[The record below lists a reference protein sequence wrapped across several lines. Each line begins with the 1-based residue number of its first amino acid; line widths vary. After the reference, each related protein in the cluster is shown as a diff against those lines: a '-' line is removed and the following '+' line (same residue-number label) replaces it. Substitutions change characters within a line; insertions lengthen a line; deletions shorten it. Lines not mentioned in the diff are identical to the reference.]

1 MSRSGRLAQLIIA
14 VAWSLVALIPFL
26 SIALLSFRTQA
37 GIYLNPFGVK
47 GGFDPSN
54 YSVAWNGPVGGVPLY
69 RYLLNS
75 AIAAAVCIFVGL
87 AAGSTAAFRISRL
100 DGRQRQRWRRIFLMG
115 ALVPIVVLIL
125 PLFLAA
131 DRLGLLNSA
140 LVLGVLYGAL
150 SLPTII
156 LILESY
162 FEGFPMELTEAA
174 RLDGLSSPMAFL
186 RIVLPLSRGA
196 MVSVSMLVL
205 IFVWSEAQL
214 GVVLLGSPTS
224 RTVAVGMLGFVSMY
238 SSNTAAMFAGLSV
251 AVIPIMALYFAFNKQ
266 VMSGVTIGGTIRS

>member
-1 MSRSGRLAQLIIA
+1 
-14 VAWSLVALIPFL
+14 
-26 SIALLSFRTQA
+26 
-37 GIYLNPFGVK
+37 
-47 GGFDPSN
+47 
-54 YSVAWNGPVGGVPLY
+54 
-69 RYLLNS
+69 
-75 AIAAAVCIFVGL
+75 
-87 AAGSTAAFRISRL
+87 
-100 DGRQRQRWRRIFLMG
+100 MG

-131 DRLGLLNSA
+131 DRLGLLDSA
-140 LVLGVLYGAL
+140 VVLGVLYGAL

-174 RLDGLSSPMAFL
+174 RLDGLSSPMAFV

-251 AVIPIMALYFAFNKQ
+251 AMIPILALYFAFNRQ
-266 VMSGVTIGGTIRS
+266 VMSSVTIGGTIRS

>member
-1 MSRSGRLAQLIIA
+1 MTRTRRLAQLA
-14 VAWSLVALIPFL
+14 VAIAWSLVVLIPFL
-26 SIALLSFRTQA
+26 SIALLSFRTQTA
-37 GIYLNPFGVK
+37 IYLSPFGIK

-54 YSVAWNGPVGGVPLY
+54 YSTAWNGPSGGVPLY

-75 AIAAAVCIFVGL
+75 LIAAAVCILVGL
-87 AAGSTAAFRISRL
+87 GAGSTAAFRISRM
-100 DGRQRQRWRRIFLMG
+100 DGRGRQRWRRIFLIG

-125 PLFLAA
+125 PLFMAA
-131 DRLGLLNSA
+131 DRLGLLDSA
-140 LVLGVLYGAL
+140 AVLGVVYGAL

-174 RLDGLSSPMAFL
+174 RLDGLSNPMAFL

-196 MVSVSMLVL
+196 LVSVSMLVL

-214 GVVLLGSPTS
+214 GVVLLGAPTS
-224 RTVAVGMLGFVSMY
+224 QTVAVGMLGFVSMY

-251 AVIPIMALYFAFNKQ
+251 AVIPILGLYIAFNKQ
-266 VMSGVTIGGTIRS
+266 VMSSVTIGGTMRS

>member
-1 MSRSGRLAQLIIA
+1 M
-14 VAWSLVALIPFL
+14 
-26 SIALLSFRTQA
+26 
-37 GIYLNPFGVK
+37 
-47 GGFDPSN
+47 
-54 YSVAWNGPVGGVPLY
+54 PLY

-75 AIAAAVCIFVGL
+75 AIAAAVCIVVGL

-100 DGRQRQRWRRIFLMG
+100 DGRGRQRWRRIFLMG

-131 DRLGLLNSA
+131 DRLGLLDSA
-140 LVLGVLYGAL
+140 VVLGVLYGAL

-174 RLDGLSSPMAFL
+174 RLDGLSSPMAFI

-251 AVIPIMALYFAFNKQ
+251 AMIPILALYFAFNRQ
-266 VMSGVTIGGTIRS
+266 VMSSVTIGGTIRS